1 MEVTGKIFEIGN
13 VEKGVSQNGTPWFR
27 RVLVIQTMED
37 YPKTIAMTL
46 FGEER
51 CKQLNNV
58 QLGQTINA
66 KISLNSRKYEGRWFS
81 EISCIGIG
89 VFQSV
94 GNTQQQQYQVQ
105 QTVPPAQVPP
115 QVLNNPAVQQLQQG
129 FGGDFVGEDND
140 AF

>member
-1 MEVTGKIFEIGN
+1 M
-13 VEKGVSQNGTPWFR
+13 
-27 RVLVIQTMED
+27 
-37 YPKTIAMTL
+37 
-46 FGEER
+46 
-51 CKQLNNV
+51 
-58 QLGQTINA
+58 GQTINA